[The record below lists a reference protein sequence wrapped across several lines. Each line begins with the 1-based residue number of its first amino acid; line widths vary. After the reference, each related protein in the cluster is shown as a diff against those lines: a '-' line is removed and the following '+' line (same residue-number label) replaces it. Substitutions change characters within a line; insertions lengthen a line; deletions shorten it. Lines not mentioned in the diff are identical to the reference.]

1 MKKTILLSLL
11 IAASGLTLSVRA
23 GDATEVWDKA
33 CAKCHGKDGKGET
46 KIGKKAEVKDFTDA
60 KVQAAFTDDQGF
72 KAVKE
77 GLKDGEKIKMKPAEG
92 VTDEQ
97 IKDLIKKVRT
107 FKK

>member
-11 IAASGLTLSVRA
+11 IAANGLTLSVRA
-23 GDATEVWDKA
+23 GDVTEVWDKS

-60 KVQAAFTDDQGF
+60 KVQAAFTDDQAF

-77 GLKDGEKIKMKPAEG
+77 GLKDGEKIRMKPAEG

-97 IKDLIKKVRT
+97 IKDLIKKVRE